1 MREGQFIKQ
10 NLERWEGF
18 QEPTENPDEIAK
30 RFTYLVDDLSYA
42 KTFYPNSNT
51 IRYINGIAANIY
63 LSIYKNKKEKKN
75 RLITFWKTDL
85 PLAIRS
91 SHRILLFGL
100 LFFLC
105 FVLIGVFSAA
115 YDQNFVRAI
124 LGDGYVD
131 MTERNIAGGDPFGV
145 YKQENEF
152 IMFVSIAWN
161 NIFVTLLLFSS
172 GIFLGIGTIY
182 FLLKNGLM
190 LGVFE
195 YMFFHHHL
203 GGQSILVIFI
213 HGTLEISAIVIAGGA
228 GINLGNAILFP
239 KTYKRVQSLMF
250 ATKNS
255 IKILISVIPVL
266 VIAAFFEGFVTRHTE
281 MPLWM
286 SISILVGS
294 ASFIAWFYIIYPII
308 VGKQHNLKENE
319 I

>member
-105 FVLIGVFSAA
+105 FVMPERLALELLWSKAVLG
-115 YDQNFVRAI
+115 AI
-124 LGDGYVD
+124 L
-131 MTERNIAGGDPFGV
+131 ER
-145 YKQENEF
+145 E
-152 IMFVSIAWN
+152 
-161 NIFVTLLLFSS
+161 
-172 GIFLGIGTIY
+172 
-182 FLLKNGLM
+182 
-190 LGVFE
+190 
-195 YMFFHHHL
+195 
-203 GGQSILVIFI
+203 
-213 HGTLEISAIVIAGGA
+213 
-228 GINLGNAILFP
+228 
-239 KTYKRVQSLMF
+239 
-250 ATKNS
+250 
-255 IKILISVIPVL
+255 
-266 VIAAFFEGFVTRHTE
+266 
-281 MPLWM
+281 
-286 SISILVGS
+286 
-294 ASFIAWFYIIYPII
+294 
-308 VGKQHNLKENE
+308 
-319 I
+319 